1 MLFIDKYYGAKLIIL
16 FLFSYLCTQKTKTT
30 SKIEA
35 DSDEIM
41 SHHPLELFHFCPK
54 CGSSDFE
61 IHNALSKHCSNCGFT
76 YYQNPRAST
85 AAFIING
92 RGELLVARRG
102 KEPAKGTLDLPGGFV
117 DNEENAEQGMV
128 REILEETGLHISA
141 DSVEYLF
148 SIPNIY
154 HYSGMDIH
162 TLDLFFLCHVE
173 GDDVAVEAA
182 DDAEGLAWVPLRDV
196 YVERF
201 GLRSIRQAV
210 HRFLVEK
217 R

>member
-1 MLFIDKYYGAKLIIL
+1 MK
-16 FLFSYLCTQKTKTT
+16 
-30 SKIEA
+30 E
-35 DSDEIM
+35 
-41 SHHPLELFHFCPK
+41 HPLEVFRFCPK

-61 IHNALSKHCSNCGFT
+61 IHNPLSRHCSNCGFT

-85 AAFIING
+85 AAFILNKK
-92 RGELLVARRG
+92 GELLVAKRG

-117 DNEENAEQGMV
+117 DNEETAEQGMV
-128 REILEETGLHISA
+128 REILEETGLRINV

-154 HYSGMDIH
+154 RYSGMDIH
-162 TLDLFFLCHVE
+162 TLDLFFRCYVDE
-173 GDDVAVEAA
+173 ENAVIKAA
-182 DDAEGLAWVPLRDV
+182 DDAAELAWVPLNKV